1 MVDSVRPPPSLVAR
15 VGVIVAQIAAESA
28 KNEIP
33 RPGRDPRLKI
43 ARRAPIRRYA
53 APRTATPTD
62 EGPSNL
68 IPDYTEAQPEQ
79 DLVVLVVDDQ
89 RFQRRLLGA
98 QLESLG
104 ATTVLE
110 AGDGAEALGVIDAHP
125 GRISLIITDIEMP
138 NMDGLALLR
147 RIGERLPTVP
157 TVVLSSLDEQLLRS
171 VEAMSRAFKVSLL
184 AILSK
189 PATEEALAAAIEHA
203 RLSSSGSH
211 AGPALQMDNAAL
223 KLALAGNELEP
234 WFQPKVRLIDGV
246 PCGAEVLIRWRHPDH
261 GVLTPA
267 AFIDALENSPL
278 LRPVTLMLAA
288 RVAKLVGIVRGR
300 FEPFTLSVNITP
312 RLLDDPDFAL
322 ALANTITERGV
333 APKNMTIEVTES
345 AMASCEGAAI
355 ENLTRLRMR
364 GFGLSIDDFGT
375 GHSSLERLSRVPFT
389 ELKVDR
395 GFVMELGRSD
405 WARTIAAQ
413 SVTLAKALGLRAV
426 AEGIED
432 EATMAW
438 LRSIGCDAGQ
448 GFGIARPTWIWDLVT
463 WGGHPTAA

>member
-1 MVDSVRPPPSLVAR
+1 
-15 VGVIVAQIAAESA
+15 VAQIAAESA

-375 GHSSLERLSRVPFT
+375 GYSSLAQLTQAPFT
-389 ELKVDR
+389 ELKIDQR
-395 GFVMELGRSD
+395 FVR
-405 WARTIAAQ
+405 
-413 SVTLAKALGLRAV
+413 ALGYDPRSEDLVRSTLDLARRLGLHTV
-426 AEGIED
+426 AEGVETEAQRQLLIEYGC
-432 EATMAW
+432 EAA
-438 LRSIGCDAGQ
+438 Q
-448 GFGIARPTWIWDLVT
+448 GFMFAKPMPVFQWLSWMDSVS
-463 WGGHPTAA
+463 PVSN